1 GVCVSSESCEHR
13 RGHIVDSRFF
23 GDGYGTDASRRI
35 FCDVCRFQRWLRVEA
50 ALALSQ
56 GELGLIPQAA
66 ADRIA
71 AAADVAGLDL
81 EWVRTEIV
89 RTGHSLVGLLAC
101 VRQACGPEAGR
112 YLHVGATTQDIEDTG
127 QCLEMRDVLDELGT
141 LLPPPGGR
149 PGPAGGDTRR

>member
-1 GVCVSSESCEHR
+1 MSSESCEHG

-50 ALALSQ
+50 VLALSQ

-71 AAADVAGLDL
+71 AAADVGGLDL

-127 QCLEMRDVLDELGT
+127 QCLEMRDVLDALDT
-141 LLPPPGGR
+141 LLTPLV
-149 PGPAGGDTRR
+149 ADLA